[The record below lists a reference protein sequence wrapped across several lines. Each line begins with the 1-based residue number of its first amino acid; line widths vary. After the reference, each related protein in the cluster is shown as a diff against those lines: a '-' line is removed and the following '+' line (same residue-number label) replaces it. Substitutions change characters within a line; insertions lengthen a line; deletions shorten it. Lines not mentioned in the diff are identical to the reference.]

1 MMGGT
6 KKWTRTGKIVA
17 INREVDGFGHRVEP
31 EELARRVL
39 QDHHLEQTMPIPVID
54 VCLAEGIIAV
64 RQGTF
69 KDPGVS
75 GMIRHTGEGH
85 VIYVRAIDPPVRQ
98 RFTMAHELGHY
109 LLHIRGDRNQDE
121 LSLIERGDV
130 EALYRRTDQVNERER
145 AANLFAAAL
154 LMPTTILRM
163 LGDAYK
169 PRTLAQFLAVSEE
182 ALKIRL
188 KSFA

>member
-1 MMGGT
+1 
-6 KKWTRTGKIVA
+6 
-17 INREVDGFGHRVEP
+17 
-31 EELARRVL
+31 
-39 QDHHLEQTMPIPVID
+39 MPVPVID

-69 KDPGVS
+69 KDPDVS

-85 VIYVRAIDPPVRQ
+85 GIYVRAIDPPVRR
-98 RFTMAHELGHY
+98 RFTMAHELGRY